1 MIVNV
6 IYGFLGAGK
15 TTLIRYL
22 LENPPTGEK
31 IVVFVNE
38 FGEVGVDGL
47 LIQGTGNRPADVVEL
62 PSGCICCTM
71 AADFRRQF
79 LEIHE
84 DFGPD
89 RIIVEPTGVATISQ
103 ILQILDGEDLKPLYS
118 RLGLIHVVDASEF
131 LSFIKV
137 QRHFMENQLRNS
149 RVVVLN
155 KVDRVDERRIDLLV
169 DSIKEINPE
178 AVVYPTSFA
187 RLDADI
193 LDDLLRGSSI
203 ADEDTHDHDRSHGE
217 EHHHHDDS
225 FASRFD
231 SFGRTFSQ
239 TFQRRRL
246 DEFFRRLTG
255 TDFGDVVRAKGI
267 FKTDESWMKW
277 ELASG
282 EVTTES
288 VPGKGESI
296 VSVIGHGINPNR
308 MEAELD
314 NCKIG
319 RAGSGQPS

>member
-15 TTLIRYL
+15 PTLIRYL
-22 LENPPTGEK
+22 LENPPANEK

-47 LIQGTGNRPADVVEL
+47 LIAGAGKGPADVVEL

-84 DFGPD
+84 SYKPE

-118 RLGLIHVVDASEF
+118 RLSLIHVVDASEF

-155 KVDRVDERRIDLLV
+155 KMDRVEERRIDLLA
-169 DSIKEINPE
+169 DSIREINPE
-178 AVVYPTSFA
+178 AVIYPTSFA
-187 RLDADI
+187 RLDPCI
-193 LDDLLRGSSI
+193 LDDLLQGLPV
-203 ADEDTHDHDRSHGE
+203 DDDDLHEPGHSHEE
-217 EHHHHDDS
+217 EHHGYHDS
-225 FASRFD
+225 FADQFD

-239 TFQRRRL
+239 TFQRRCL
-246 DEFFRRLTG
+246 DKFFRRLTSR
-255 TDFGDVVRAKGI
+255 DFGTVVRAKGI
-267 FKTDESWMKW
+267 SKTDENWMKW

-282 EVTTES
+282 EVIAES
-288 VPGKGESI
+288 IEGKGESI
-296 VSVIGHGINPNR
+296 VAVVGHGINPNR

-314 NCKIG
+314 NCKSG
-319 RAGSGQPS
+319 RTSQGRSV